1 MQKVRENIVFPS
13 RALPKKTAFK
23 KASSEY
29 DRNLLAFYVKNKWF
43 CFFNVNEFDFRTLKF
58 DPEESKKLQE
68 KYEDVTAA
76 YHMNKKHWINV
87 YFNKEVSDKVIKD
100 LLKNSYELVVASLT
114 KRIRQDLEED
124 ARENG

>member
-1 MQKVRENIVFPS
+1 
-13 RALPKKTAFK
+13 
-23 KASSEY
+23 
-29 DRNLLAFYVKNKWF
+29 
-43 CFFNVNEFDFRTLKF
+43 
-58 DPEESKKLQE
+58 
-68 KYEDVTAA
+68 
-76 YHMNKKHWINV
+76 MNKKHWINV